1 MITPTLPAGF
11 RDMDA
16 DAFASRAYIIAILE
30 EKFIQYGFQP
40 LATPAMEKLT
50 TLLGKYGEEGD
61 QLLFKVLNSGDCT
74 RDLQAAD
81 IALPASQFAEKIS
94 KKGLRY
100 DLTVPLAR
108 YVVQNKHKLVFPF
121 KRYQIQP
128 VWRGERPQQGR
139 YREFYQCDVDIVGS
153 GHLFHEASL
162 LVMSYEALMA
172 LGITDFVIYLNHRQ
186 LLSALATHLGF
197 GQSQMA
203 LYQTLDKKDKIGK
216 AAVEKLLIKQGLS
229 NEGGTLLGQL
239 FAQAANPFDECK
251 RLAVLLGGS
260 TLAAAAIKELTTI
273 LDYIG
278 HFNQAI
284 IPKIVL
290 DATLARGMAY
300 YTGAIFEVKV
310 PHSGVGSIVGGG
322 RYDDLTAIFGLKEMP
337 GVGLSFGLARIYDI
351 MKARQSFPPHLGHT
365 TQILLVP
372 MAQEME
378 SIAINHL
385 TTLHKAGIAAELYP
399 AGRRMKK
406 SFAYADKKHIPW
418 VAIIGAEEVAS
429 GQLSLK
435 NMQTGHQAP
444 CTCASLLITLKGEN
458 KPAKE

>member
-1 MITPTLPAGF
+1 MLITPTLPAGF

-16 DAFASRAYIIAILE
+16 AAFAARAYIIAILE

-81 IALPASQFAEKIS
+81 ITLPVSQFTEKIS

-108 YVVQNKHKLVFPF
+108 YVVQHKHKLVLPF

-153 GHLFHEASL
+153 DHLFHEASL
-162 LVMSYEALMA
+162 LVMAYEALMA
-172 LGITDFVIYLNHRQ
+172 LGITDFVIYLNHRR
-186 LLSALATHLGF
+186 LLSALAERLGF
-197 GQSQMA
+197 GQLQMV
-203 LYQTLDKKDKIGK
+203 LYQTLDKRDKIGRE
-216 AAVEKLLIKQGLS
+216 AVEKLLIKQGLS
-229 NEGGTLLGQL
+229 KEGEVLLGQL
-239 FAQAANPFDECK
+239 FAQMGDPLDECK
-251 RLAVLLGGS
+251 RLAALLDGH
-260 TLAAAAIKELTTI
+260 APAAAIKELKTI

-284 IPKIVL
+284 ISTIVL

-310 PHSGVGSIVGGG
+310 PDSGIGSIVGGG
-322 RYDDLTAIFGLKEMP
+322 RYDDLTAIFGLKGMP
-337 GVGLSFGLARIYDI
+337 GVGLSFGLARIYDM
-351 MKARQSFPPHLGHT
+351 MKARRSFPPHLGHT
-365 TQILLVP
+365 TQVLLVP

-385 TTLHKAGIAAELYP
+385 TALHKAGIAAELSP
-399 AGRRMKK
+399 AGRRVKK

-418 VAIIGAEEVAS
+418 VAIIGAEEVAT

-435 NMQTGHQAP
+435 NMHSGRQVM
-444 CTCASLLITLKGEN
+444 CTLANLLMTLKEEN
-458 KPAKE
+458 KLAKA